1 MLNSKTNG
9 SVSVSGGVQSEEKRS
24 ATYNDP
30 VEQTWRDPKCGT
42 SAARAICIISSSP
55 LAAQYLVLLLQSCS
69 ELNPMLAEAFFPFSD
84 RFPNPIFLLDCACLS
99 LPPSECLRR
108 LHKRFGDAKYI
119 VIDGIQT
126 ENDAVSRVAL
136 GIHGMVEQRDVG
148 SVLQSAVR
156 AVAKDR
162 LYISEGVLEAY
173 VRLSATPK
181 RSRSS
186 IGISSTTPRET
197 EILELVKRRLS
208 NKEIA
213 LTLGVQESTVKFHL
227 GNILGKLQL
236 QSRYDLSQ
244 GTREG
249 WEAMLA

>member
-1 MLNSKTNG
+1 MFHSRNDEPA
-9 SVSVSGGVQSEEKRS
+9 SVSNLAQTEQKNC
-24 ATYNDP
+24 ATYKST
-30 VEQTWRDPKCGT
+30 VEQAWRDPKFGS

-69 ELNPMLAEAFFPFSD
+69 ELNPMLAEAFFPCSD
-84 RFPNPIFLLDCACLS
+84 EFPNPIFVLDCACLS

-108 LHKRFGDAKYI
+108 LHKRFGNAKYI

-148 SVLQSAVR
+148 SGLEAAVR

-173 VRLSATPK
+173 VRFSAKPK
-181 RSRSS
+181 RNRSS

-244 GTREG
+244 GTREA